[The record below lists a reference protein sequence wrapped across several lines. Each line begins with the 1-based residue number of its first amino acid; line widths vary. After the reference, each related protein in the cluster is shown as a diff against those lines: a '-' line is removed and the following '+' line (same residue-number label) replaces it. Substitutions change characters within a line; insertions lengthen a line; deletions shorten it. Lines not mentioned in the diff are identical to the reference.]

1 MKFEKGENEKREEIN
16 SVTNIEGWRDGSA
29 IEEQIHN

>member
-16 SVTNIEGWRDGSA
+16 SVINIEGWRDGSA
-29 IEEQIHN
+29 IEG

>member
-1 MKFEKGENEKREEIN
+1 MKFEKGEKEKWEESN

-29 IEEQIHN
+29 IIG

>member
-16 SVTNIEGWRDGSA
+16 SITNIEGWRDGSA
-29 IEEQIHN
+29 IEG